1 MKLRALVTG
10 ANRGI
15 GAAIAEKLSEDGFI
29 VFGTSTNGLGKT
41 KGVAEWLKADFT
53 TQGGINNF
61 LLSLERIESF
71 DVLINNA
78 GINIIK
84 SQDEV
89 NAEDYNRIEN
99 VNLKAPYLIA
109 KALTI
114 KMAEKG
120 YGRIVNIASIW
131 SVVSKSQRSLYSTMK
146 TGLIGLT
153 RATAAE
159 WATKNVLI
167 NSVSPGFV
175 ETALTKASLN
185 EEQQINIVE
194 QIPMQR
200 FAKPSEIA
208 EVVTFLCSSKN
219 TYLTGQNI
227 IIDGGFTIV

>member
-1 MKLRALVTG
+1 MKQRALVTG

-29 VFGTSTNGLGKT
+29 VFGTSTNGSGTT
-41 KGVAEWLKADFT
+41 KGVAEWLLADFT
-53 TQGGINNF
+53 SQKGINNF
-61 LLSLERIESF
+61 LSSLERLESF

-89 NAEDYNRIEN
+89 STEDYNRIEN
-99 VNLKAPYLIA
+99 INLKAPYHIA
-109 KALTI
+109 KSLTT

-120 YGRIVNIASIW
+120 YGRIVHIASIW
-131 SVVSKSQRSLYSTMK
+131 SVVSKPHRSLYSTMK

-185 EEQQINIVE
+185 EEQQKNIVE

-208 EVVTFLCSSKN
+208 DVVAFLCSSKN